1 MAVLLTILLK
11 SSSSLVFSKHAFGT
25 VFKVDDDNIVLFAV
39 VTKIMLILW
48 NKKIQEILIL
58 WTSL

>member
-11 SSSSLVFSKHAFGT
+11 SSSLVFSKHAFGT